1 MTKHFIAI
9 VLICSLLLSSVVLA
23 AGNGDEVC
31 LSSEKADYKDLR
43 GDFYDLEDNFYK
55 YRSSY
60 KTSLMDNDADRQ
72 NLFYFRLQ
80 DLDRDVDDLRDDV
93 RDLKSDVEDATACS
107 SKADLLDDLR
117 DLKHDLDDLRDDIA
131 GVLAEGT
138 SVSPQSI
145 NEYGWKK
152 AEPAPSAAAQQS
164 EVVVSTLNSGPTQ
177 PTAAVTATVT
187 VEKAPS
193 WNDTRSVAWL
203 VAGVLVLFAVVVFLL
218 GMLMRRR

>member
-60 KTSLMDNDADRQ
+60 KTSLMA
-72 NLFYFRLQ
+72 
-80 DLDRDVDDLRDDV
+80 
-93 RDLKSDVEDATACS
+93 ACS